1 LHLRRSGMDRVGARL
16 RGAGS
21 LLVALPLALP
31 RTTVAGRRPTAPYS
45 SGLLAAPYRA
55 AKTGA
60 VGGGLEAIST
70 TAEVGWSED
79 HGRALGSFCSL

>member
-1 LHLRRSGMDRVGARL
+1 MERVVASGEREMTRP
-16 RGAGS
+16 
-21 LLVALPLALP
+21 LLVAAPLAALP
-31 RTTVAGRRPTAPYS
+31 PTTAVGRRPTVAYS